1 MKAEEWLIQQ
11 QLFRGVEQAVVSQL
25 AQACR
30 SEDTY
35 KGQII
40 QDRGQK
46 VQDLLILREGHAKQ
60 DGLPNDQGGQALSCN
75 RHALCAHHDK
85 LLAHMSD

>member
-1 MKAEEWLIQQ
+1 VTLAAAAAPAAQQYRRQAVKAEEWLIQQ
-11 QLFRGVEQAVVSQL
+11 QLFRGVDQALITQL

-30 SEDTY
+30 SEDIY
-35 KGQII
+35 KGQVI

-60 DGLPNDQGGQALSCN
+60 DGLPNDQGGQALS
-75 RHALCAHHDK
+75 
-85 LLAHMSD
+85 